1 MNKDEVFIVG
11 SLADLLSAK
20 RSVPHLLVLTDL
32 KGDKAQPELEAY
44 GADYIVEDVT
54 KIKIFYYRYLKKLK

>member
-11 SLADLLSAK
+11 DSLADLLSAK
-20 RSVPHLLVLTDL
+20 KIGATFIGTLTGL

-54 KIKIFYYRYLKKLK
+54 KIRNILL